1 MLIQFRDSWSL
12 VIKSVQEADAGKY
25 ICQVSPLGHF
35 IDGHFIDRTFH
46 RKGMSYTDK
55 IYKR

>member
-1 MLIQFRDSWSL
+1 MWIQLRDSWSL

-25 ICQVSPLGHF
+25 ICQVSPLE
-35 IDGHFIDRTFH
+35 HFIDRTIH

-55 IYKR
+55 IYHR